1 MTQDFNAARS
11 TVQVALAILERD
23 GKYLFQLRDNIPG
36 IVAPGQ
42 WALFGGHL
50 EEDENPEAALRR
62 ELVEELE
69 FTVGDVR
76 FFGRFECDNVMRHIF
91 VSNLHVPVSELV
103 LNEGQDMRLLAR
115 AEILSG
121 QVISQITGAN
131 HAVAPHILNIFREFL
146 TSV

>member
-1 MTQDFNAARS
+1 MTQDLDAGRPP
-11 TVQVALAILERD
+11 VHVALAILERD

-50 EEDENPEAALRR
+50 EQGEKPEAGLRR

-69 FTVGDVR
+69 FAVGNVR
-76 FFGRFECDNVMRHIF
+76 FFGEFEYDNVMRHIF

-103 LNEGQDMRLLAR
+103 LNEGQDMKLLTR

-121 QVISQITGAN
+121 EAFSQITGVD
-131 HAVAPHILNIFREFL
+131 HAIAPHICNIFREFL
-146 TSV
+146 AAV